1 MKTFGIVLFYA
12 FSVICVTVI
21 IVTVFKTK
29 RFFAAAAVS
38 VLQGIGSLFV
48 VNFIGSFI
56 GVHLAVNAF
65 SLAVSSVAGASGVAL
80 LLVSQAIF
88 R

>member
-1 MKTFGIVLFYA
+1 MKTFGIVLVYA
-12 FSVICVTVI
+12 FLVVCVTAI

-29 RFFAAAAVS
+29 RFFAATVLS
-38 VLQGIGSLFV
+38 VLQGIGSLFA

-65 SLAVSSVAGASGVAL
+65 SITVSSLAGASGVIL
-80 LLVSQAIF
+80 LLLSQTIM

>member
-12 FSVICVTVI
+12 FLVLSVTVI
-21 IVTVFKTK
+21 IVTVIKTK
-29 RFFAAAAVS
+29 RFFSATLLS
-38 VLQGIGSLFV
+38 VLQGVGSLFA

-56 GVHLAVNAF
+56 GVHINVNAL
-65 SLAVSSVAGASGVAL
+65 SLAVSSLFGTSGVIAL
-80 LLVSQAIF
+80 LFTQLLF

>member
-1 MKTFGIVLFYA
+1 MKSLGTVLFYS
-12 FSVICVTVI
+12 FLVVSVTAILI
-21 IVTVFKTK
+21 TVFKTK
-29 RFFAAAAVS
+29 RFFAATVLS
-38 VLQGIGSLFV
+38 VLQGVGALFA

-65 SLAVSSVAGASGVAL
+65 SLIVSSVAGASGVAL
-80 LLVSQAIF
+80 LLITQVLF

>member
-12 FSVICVTVI
+12 LLAVGVTVI
-21 IVTVFKTK
+21 IFCAFKSK
-29 RFFAAAAVS
+29 RFIAAVILS
-38 VLQGIGSLFV
+38 VLQGVGSLFA

-56 GVHLAVNAF
+56 GVHLPVNAL
-65 SLAVSSVAGASGVAL
+65 SLTVSSVGGASGVAL
-80 LLVSQAIF
+80 LLFSQVLF